1 MRIDNGVVACCHISM
16 RLWLPTSALGAGDVC
31 VLCDV
36 WVYVGGHG
44 DFNVGMVRGG
54 DYSQFPSTLAKGYSL
69 LKGVESRKRG
79 EMMQSSFADA

>member
-1 MRIDNGVVACCHISM
+1 MHNGVVACCYISM
-16 RLWLPTSALGAGDVC
+16 RLWLPTIALGSCDVSALW
-31 VLCDV
+31 CDV